1 MAVYIVSLKEGRV
14 VSSIDVP
21 DTATMNGMAALP
33 RHPHIL
39 LSADSIA
46 GRILSIDTRTS
57 KVSVML
63 EDYTMEPGLH
73 NAVSRVPPIGI
84 NGLRT
89 REDYIYFMISSQGT
103 FVRVRIDEHGNR
115 IGDSEVLARSPDA
128 SQIYDDFTFDDDGNA
143 YGAVHSSS
151 IVKITPDGVQTTLVG
166 GTSDLT
172 LQEPTSVALAK
183 DGKSIYVSTGGNF
196 RTTPRQGGQIIEIRL
211 DG

>member
-14 VSSIDVP
+14 VGSIDVP

-46 GRILSIDTRTS
+46 GRILSIDTRTI
-57 KVSVML
+57 
-63 EDYTMEPGLH
+63 
-73 NAVSRVPPIGI
+73 PPIGI

-115 IGDSEVLARSPDA
+115 IGDFEVLARSPDA

-143 YGAVHSSS
+143 YVAVHSSS
-151 IVKITPDGVQTTLVG
+151 IVKITSDGVQTTLVG

-183 DGKSIYVSTGGNF
+183 DGKSIYVSTGGNV
-196 RTTPRQGGQIIEIRL
+196 RTTARQGGQTTEIRL
-211 DG
+211 DW